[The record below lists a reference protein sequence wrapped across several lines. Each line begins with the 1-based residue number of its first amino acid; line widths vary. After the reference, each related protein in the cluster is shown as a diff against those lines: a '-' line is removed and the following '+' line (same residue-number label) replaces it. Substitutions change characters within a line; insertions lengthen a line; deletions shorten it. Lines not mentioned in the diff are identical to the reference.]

1 MLNFKDY
8 FQDEY
13 QFALKNISYT
23 KIESADNLAEFE
35 LKITDAINT
44 KLDGNDLKIAFSR
57 EIFFE
62 PESMFRLKVAF
73 EVILHLIEGNK
84 EKATGMNWE
93 KELVSNPNPYL
104 GNVVSRISHLIA
116 DITASF
122 GQQPLITPPNPMFE
136 DETR

>member
-8 FQDEY
+8 FKDEY
-13 QFALKNISYT
+13 QFSLKDVSYT
-23 KIESADNLAEFE
+23 KIERVDELAEFE

-44 KLDGNDLKIAFSR
+44 ELDGDNLKITFSR
-57 EIFFE
+57 EIYFE
-62 PESMFRLKVAF
+62 PESMFKLKVVF
-73 EVILHLIEGNK
+73 EVILHLNEGVN
-84 EKATGMNWE
+84 EKVTSVDWE
-93 KELVSNPNPYL
+93 KELLNNPNPYL